1 MNLKLAKIDLNDKPR
16 TITIEEI
23 EKQVKEKGNAAF
35 YFDKDNS
42 LKDLEKMCAH
52 FAKSAKSTHFHE
64 LRFGLDKDCI
74 LYELHI
80 IDY

>member
-1 MNLKLAKIDLNDKPR
+1 MNLKLARMNLNDKPK
-16 TITIEEI
+16 TITLEEI
-23 EKQVKEKGNAAF
+23 EKQVKEKGNTTF
-35 YFDKDNS
+35 YLDRENS

-52 FAKSAKSTHFHE
+52 FEKSAKSTHFHE